1 MSRNNKYDGYAT
13 YSTYNSSEK
22 STTSNATVTERF
34 SNPPPPQTFP
44 TPPQNQPVYNGSQI
58 RANPQNMFEDRRI
71 YQESPPNGNMS
82 GPGPNGGMSGGPNGG
97 PNGGMN
103 NMGPGPT
110 NVNMSGPGPSQN
122 IQSQPEQPS
131 QHRVHKVATDKMY
144 DLLTNPST
152 FFSQTGQPMRVFIKV
167 FTDWCKPCKKIEPEI
182 KAISMYYPS
191 VFFLEVNGDELMQSE
206 KLSSK
211 LKVSSVPSFFGFVAT
226 ADSSGNRYMKQVGFM
241 TGVDMNEIKTL
252 CDKIQNA

>member
-58 RANPQNMFEDRRI
+58 RSNPQNMLEDRRI
-71 YQESPPNGNMS
+71 YQESPPNGNMN
-82 GPGPNGGMSGGPNGG
+82 GPGPNGGMNGPG

-103 NMGPGPT
+103 GPGP
-110 NVNMSGPGPSQN
+110 NGGMNGPGPN
-122 IQSQPEQPS
+122 GGMTGPGPNQSQMSPEQP
-131 QHRVHKVATDKMY
+131 HRVHKVSTDKMY
-144 DLLTNPST
+144 DLLTNPSN
-152 FFSQTGQPMRVFIKV
+152 FFSQNGQPMRVFIKV

-226 ADSSGNRYMKQVGFM
+226 SDSSGNRYMKQVGFM

>member
-22 STTSNATVTERF
+22 STTSNASVTERF

-58 RANPQNMFEDRRI
+58 RANPQNMLEDRRI
-71 YQESPPNGNMS
+71 YQESPPNGNMNGQGMSGPGPTGGMS
-82 GPGPNGGMSGGPNGG
+82 GPGPNGQGMT
-97 PNGGMN
+97 
-103 NMGPGPT
+103 GPGPT
-110 NVNMSGPGPSQN
+110 QMS
-122 IQSQPEQPS
+122 PEQS
-131 QHRVHKVATDKMY
+131 QHRVHKVSTDKMY

-152 FFSQTGQPMRVFIKV
+152 FFSQNGQPMRVFIKV

-182 KAISMYYPS
+182 KAISMYYPA

-241 TGVDMNEIKTL
+241 TGIDMNEIKTL

>member
-22 STTSNATVTERF
+22 SSSNASVTERF

-58 RANPQNMFEDRRI
+58 RANPQNMLEDRRI

-82 GPGPNGGMSGGPNGG
+82 GPSPNGPNGPNGSNGQNG

-103 NMGPGPT
+103 
-110 NVNMSGPGPSQN
+110 GPGPSQMSHMN
-122 IQSQPEQPS
+122 PEQPS
-131 QHRVHKVATDKMY
+131 QHRVHKVSTDKMY
-144 DLLTNPST
+144 DLLTNPSN
-152 FFSQTGQPMRVFIKV
+152 FFSQTGHPMRVFIKV

-182 KAISMYYPS
+182 KTISMYYPS

-241 TGVDMNEIKTL
+241 TGVDMNEIKNL

>member
-58 RANPQNMFEDRRI
+58 RANPQNMLEDRRI

-82 GPGPNGGMSGGPNGG
+82 GPNGGMSGPGPNGGMNGPG

-103 NMGPGPT
+103 NMGP
-110 NVNMSGPGPSQN
+110 SQN
-122 IQSQPEQPS
+122 VQSQPEQP
-131 QHRVHKVATDKMY
+131 HRVHKVATDKMY

>member
-82 GPGPNGGMSGGPNGG
+82 GPNGGMSGPGPNGGMNGGMNGG

-103 NMGPGPT
+103 N
-110 NVNMSGPGPSQN
+110 VGPGPS
-122 IQSQPEQPS
+122 QSQPEQPS
-131 QHRVHKVATDKMY
+131 QHRVHKVSTDKMY

>member
-1 MSRNNKYDGYAT
+1 
-13 YSTYNSSEK
+13 
-22 STTSNATVTERF
+22 
-34 SNPPPPQTFP
+34 
-44 TPPQNQPVYNGSQI
+44 
-58 RANPQNMFEDRRI
+58 
-71 YQESPPNGNMS
+71 
-82 GPGPNGGMSGGPNGG
+82 
-97 PNGGMN
+97 
-103 NMGPGPT
+103 
-110 NVNMSGPGPSQN
+110 
-122 IQSQPEQPS
+122 
-131 QHRVHKVATDKMY
+131 
-144 DLLTNPST
+144 
-152 FFSQTGQPMRVFIKV
+152 MRVFIKV

-252 CDKIQNA
+252 CDKIQNS

>member
-22 STTSNATVTERF
+22 STTSNASVTERF

-58 RANPQNMFEDRRI
+58 RANPQNMLEDRRI
-71 YQESPPNGNMS
+71 YQESPPNGNMNAQGMS
-82 GPGPNGGMSGGPNGG
+82 GPGPNGGMSGPG
-97 PNGGMN
+97 PNGGM
-103 NMGPGPT
+103 
-110 NVNMSGPGPSQN
+110 SGPGPNQN
-122 IQSQPEQPS
+122 QMVLEQPS
-131 QHRVHKVATDKMY
+131 AHRVHKVSTDKMY
-144 DLLTNPST
+144 DLLTNPSN
-152 FFSQTGQPMRVFIKV
+152 FFSQNGQPMRVFIKV

-252 CDKIQNA
+252 CDKIQNS

>member
-22 STTSNATVTERF
+22 SSSSNASVTERF

-58 RANPQNMFEDRRI
+58 RANPQNMLEDRRI

-82 GPGPNGGMSGGPNGG
+82 GPGPNGGMSGPGPNGS
-97 PNGGMN
+97 
-103 NMGPGPT
+103 
-110 NVNMSGPGPSQN
+110 MSGPGPTQSMSV
-122 IQSQPEQPS
+122 QSQPE
-131 QHRVHKVATDKMY
+131 HRVHKVSTDKMY

-241 TGVDMNEIKTL
+241 TGVDMTEIKTL

>member
-22 STTSNATVTERF
+22 SSTSNATVTERF

-58 RANPQNMFEDRRI
+58 RANPQNMLEDRRI
-71 YQESPPNGNMS
+71 YQESPPNGNGGMS
-82 GPGPNGGMSGGPNGG
+82 GGSGGPNGGMSG
-97 PNGGMN
+97 
-103 NMGPGPT
+103 
-110 NVNMSGPGPSQN
+110 PGPSHSVQN
-122 IQSQPEQPS
+122 QPEQPS
-131 QHRVHKVATDKMY
+131 QHRVHKVSTDKMY

-182 KAISMYYPS
+182 KSISMYYPS

-241 TGVDMNEIKTL
+241 TGVDMTEIKTL